1 MAHPSFAGFDDRSLL
16 GFFLDHRESELFE
29 TRRRA
34 HLAWSVLCARHIER
48 MRAYIVLFRRRN
60 GHDDPT
66 PDFDD
71 GVLRVAVERALAAG
85 TEFEGTTLRHFRTLV
100 RQTAKRACGDALA
113 KGER

>member
-16 GFFLDHRESELFE
+16 SFFLAHRESDTFE

-34 HLAWSVLCARHIER
+34 HLAWSVLCARHVER

-66 PDFDD
+66 TGFDEA
-71 GVLRVAVERALAAG
+71 VLRVAVERALAAG
-85 TEFEGTTLRHFRTLV
+85 TEFGGSTLREFRTLV
-100 RQTAKRACGDALA
+100 RGTARRACAEALA
-113 KGER
+113 RGEK

>member
-16 GFFLDHRESELFE
+16 HFFLAHSESAEFE
-29 TRRRA
+29 VRRRA

-85 TEFEGTTLRHFRTLV
+85 TAFDGHTLRDFRTMV
-100 RQTAKRACGDALA
+100 RRIAQRACADALA
-113 KGER
+113 KGKR